1 MPKGAGANTDS
12 FDDEHTLRVER
23 ERARGRVRSFAS
35 AALSALAH
43 LLLVG
48 AIVGRP
54 APRPPRVVAE
64 KGLARVAH
72 ASDVL
77 TRATEA
83 QALRIELVRDA
94 RADRARGGLALGH
107 FLLAANA
114 IDAAEEGAPFDREGA
129 TRAYD
134 QRVTALSQAL
144 ATAPPERAVAEVFGD
159 LGYAGAPGGRMGDA
173 LLEKSGSCEPL
184 AQLVAAAL
192 FDAGLGARTG
202 LRYYGGS
209 VGGITHLAPVL
220 LTPPGDAIDL
230 MTQGPATKGGA
241 AFAAEELVEIY
252 ARAHD
257 LTGAPPPPRASLS
270 VAAASGTRD
279 AQAQGRADDDEGLY
293 VTSTVPRT
301 RTLKAGY
308 PENPDRFQGAL
319 PLYAERAFAAA
330 PSSGNA
336 AGGDVAPEPP
346 PCPFYVHMAWLD
358 PPHAVAYDA
367 EGAFDVEIVK
377 EPGRFELARLASII
391 QAVQARGRPHG
402 LAPRLL
408 THACLVALF
417 DHAGTMFSLAGQPDV
432 ARRAALSA
440 QREREAGALALAELG
455 RLPESERL
463 KAGDE
468 IDEVSVGRIW
478 ILLFLVGGEVAVRDR
493 AENPASPFDRL
504 LPLAAMIVAPRTR
517 PSALALAETL
527 PLDHQLEVMHELVHA
542 HDNAR
547 PWAASYRLDVGDDA
561 ARAKLEF
568 VRTYRVFYALSW
580 RLWDATRS
588 PEETIEGIVTD
599 AATAHLSAERQ
610 EALVRYY
617 IKQFYLLQHLRPG
630 GVELVLRADSTA
642 RRRGFSGLA
651 GVIDDQFLSPAE
663 RELFARAGGG

>member
-1 MPKGAGANTDS
+1 MARATGSHEEGFP
-12 FDDEHTLRVER
+12 DEHALRAQR
-23 ERARGRVRSFAS
+23 EHTRGRVRAVISGGLS
-35 AALSALAH
+35 AAGH
-43 LLLVG
+43 LLVVAALFG
-48 AIVGRP
+48 PPTGRP
-54 APRPPRVVAE
+54 SAPVPLAV
-64 KGLARVAH
+64 KGLARVA
-72 ASDVL
+72 AAADAL
-77 TRATEA
+77 TRATDA
-83 QALRIELVRDA
+83 QAKRATLVTSA
-94 RADRARGGLALGH
+94 RTDRARGALALGH
-107 FLLAANA
+107 FLIAANA
-114 IDAAEEGAPFDREGA
+114 IDAAEEGTPFDHEGA

-134 QRVTALSQAL
+134 DRVATLTRAL
-144 ATAPPERAVAEVFGD
+144 AEGPPERAVAETFGD
-159 LGYAGAPGGRMGDA
+159 LGYAGTPGGRMGDA
-173 LLEKSGSCEPL
+173 LLERSGSCEPL

-192 FDAGLGARTG
+192 FDAGEGARSG

-220 LTPPGDAIDL
+220 RPEKGGVALDL
-230 MTQGPATKGGA
+230 MTQAPAAPGGT
-241 AFAAEELVEIY
+241 AFDADALVEIY
-252 ARAHD
+252 ARAHG
-257 LTGAPPPPRASLS
+257 LAEAPRPSNGKL
-270 VAAASGTRD
+270 ASGSGPAARP
-279 AQAQGRADDDEGLY
+279 RDDDEGLY
-293 VTSTVPRT
+293 VTGVVPDT

-308 PENPDRFQGAL
+308 PPNPDRFEGAL
-319 PLYAERAFAAA
+319 PLYAERAFAAPRAGDGA
-330 PSSGNA
+330 PSPVSS
-336 AGGDVAPEPP
+336 EPP
-346 PCPFYVHMAWLD
+346 PCPFYVRMAWLD

-367 EGAFDVEIVK
+367 SGAIDVEIVK

-440 QREREAGALALAELG
+440 QREREAGALALAELAL
-455 RLPESERL
+455 LPESERL

-478 ILLFLVGGEVAVRDR
+478 ILLFLEGGEVAVRDR

-504 LPLAAMIVAPRTR
+504 LPLSAMIVAPRTR
-517 PSALALAETL
+517 ASALSLAETL

-547 PWAASYRLDVGDDA
+547 PWAATYRLDVGDDA
-561 ARAKLEF
+561 VRAELEF
-568 VRTYRVFYALSW
+568 VRTYSVFYALSW

-588 PEETIEGIVTD
+588 PEETIEGIVAE
-599 AATAHLSAERQ
+599 AAAAKLSAERQ

-630 GVELVLRADSTA
+630 GVELVLRADVAA
-642 RRRGFSGLA
+642 RKRGFSGLA

-663 RELFARAGGG
+663 REMFARAAGR